1 MSIYGGIQLPKIDE
15 QSMDSKKERKQI
27 LNYLA
32 LLDEK
37 LRYMF
42 QNIDIEENLSED
54 SRKYLFE
61 QGEAILNVVK
71 DTEGNFSAFRQEV
84 DDILLQVE
92 NVDGRMSALQLTAD
106 GLVSRVSAA
115 ETGISEV
122 AQTAAGIGT
131 RVTSLEGSVSTV
143 EQTAE
148 RIETSVY
155 DLEGNVSTV
164 TQTANSLKSTVSSLQ
179 DDVDDAYTMAEQA
192 ADHFSWIVE
201 SGTSASRMTLTDE
214 FLEIVSDNITI
225 KADIDLYG
233 FMTVWRT
240 DAMSSRG
247 GYIGYS
253 TGDDGVNASTSGCAV
268 SSTDCDHYLLATN
281 SGIRMT
287 ADTNAVVVMDS
298 QISATEEISISSD
311 ERVKNSI
318 SYDMDKYDA
327 FFEKLKPSFYR
338 YNAGQS
344 GRFHVGFIAQDV
356 EQAIKEGG
364 ITTQDFAGL
373 IQLKE
378 KAEMLDGYED
388 QYYLRYE
395 NFIALNTHM
404 IQKLMARVTELEN
417 KLEALS

>member
-1 MSIYGGIQLPKIDE
+1 MGVYGGIQLPKISENTLD
-15 QSMDSKKERKQI
+15 DRKERKQI

-42 QNIDIEENLSED
+42 QNIDIEENLSADSQKMFFKYGED
-54 SRKYLFE
+54 IK
-61 QGEAILNVVK
+61 NVIK
-71 DTEGNFSAFRQEV
+71 DTEGRFSLFEQTINGISMAVQDNEGN
-84 DDILLQVE
+84 ISLLQ
-92 NVDGRMSALQLTAD
+92 
-106 GLVSRVSAA
+106 
-115 ETGISEV
+115 
-122 AQTAAGIGT
+122 QTA
-131 RVTSLEGSVSTV
+131 TSLSSSIASAEGKISTL

-192 ADHFSWIVE
+192 EDHFSWIVE

-253 TGDDGVNASTSGCAV
+253 SGDDGVNASTAGCAV

-298 QISATEEISISSD
+298 QITATEEISISSD

-327 FFEKLKPSFYR
+327 FFERLKPSYYK
-338 YNAGQS
+338 YNNGQS

-356 EQAIKEGG
+356 EEAIAEGG
-364 ITTQDFAGL
+364 MTTQDFAGL
-373 IQLKE
+373 VQLKE
-378 KAEMLDGYED
+378 KAEMLDGFED

-404 IQKLMARVTELEN
+404 IQKLMKRVSDLEN

>member
-1 MSIYGGIQLPKIDE
+1 MGVYGGIQLPKISENTLD
-15 QSMDSKKERKQI
+15 DRKERKQI

-42 QNIDIEENLSED
+42 QNIDIEENLSADSQKMFFKYGED
-54 SRKYLFE
+54 IKNVIEDTEGRFSLFE
-61 QGEAILNVVK
+61 QTINGISMAVQDN
-71 DTEGNFSAFRQEV
+71 EGNIS
-84 DDILLQVE
+84 LLQ
-92 NVDGRMSALQLTAD
+92 
-106 GLVSRVSAA
+106 
-115 ETGISEV
+115 
-122 AQTAAGIGT
+122 QTA
-131 RVTSLEGSVSTV
+131 TSLSSSIASAEGKISTL

-179 DDVDDAYTMAEQA
+179 DDVDDAYSMAEQA
-192 ADHFSWIVE
+192 EDHFSWIVE

-404 IQKLMARVTELEN
+404 IQKLMARVAELES

>member
-1 MSIYGGIQLPKIDE
+1 MALYRMIEIPQISEEQL
-15 QSMDSKKERKQI
+15 DSKKERRQI
-27 LNYLA
+27 LNYLS
-32 LLDEK
+32 LMDEK

-42 QNIDIEENLSED
+42 QNIDIEENLSADSQKMFFKYGED
-54 SRKYLFE
+54 IKNVIEDTEGRFSLFE
-61 QGEAILNVVK
+61 QTINGISMAVQDN
-71 DTEGNFSAFRQEV
+71 EGNIS
-84 DDILLQVE
+84 LLQ
-92 NVDGRMSALQLTAD
+92 
-106 GLVSRVSAA
+106 
-115 ETGISEV
+115 
-122 AQTAAGIGT
+122 QTA
-131 RVTSLEGSVSTV
+131 TSLSSSIASAEGKISTL

-179 DDVDDAYTMAEQA
+179 DDVDDAYSMAEQA
-192 ADHFSWIVE
+192 EDHFSWIVE

-404 IQKLMARVTELEN
+404 IQKLMARVAELES

>member
-1 MSIYGGIQLPKIDE
+1 
-15 QSMDSKKERKQI
+15 
-27 LNYLA
+27 
-32 LLDEK
+32 
-37 LRYMF
+37 
-42 QNIDIEENLSED
+42 
-54 SRKYLFE
+54 
-61 QGEAILNVVK
+61 
-71 DTEGNFSAFRQEV
+71 
-84 DDILLQVE
+84 
-92 NVDGRMSALQLTAD
+92 
-106 GLVSRVSAA
+106 
-115 ETGISEV
+115 
-122 AQTAAGIGT
+122 
-131 RVTSLEGSVSTV
+131 
-143 EQTAE
+143 
-148 RIETSVY
+148 
-155 DLEGNVSTV
+155 
-164 TQTANSLKSTVSSLQ
+164 
-179 DDVDDAYTMAEQA
+179 
-192 ADHFSWIVE
+192 
-201 SGTSASRMTLTDE
+201 
-214 FLEIVSDNITI
+214 
-225 KADIDLYG
+225 
-233 FMTVWRT
+233 
-240 DAMSSRG
+240 
-247 GYIGYS
+247 
-253 TGDDGVNASTSGCAV
+253 
-268 SSTDCDHYLLATN
+268 
-281 SGIRMT
+281 MT

-404 IQKLMARVTELEN
+404 IQKLMARVAELEN

>member
-1 MSIYGGIQLPKIDE
+1 MGIYGGIQLPKIDE

-92 NVDGRMSALQLTAD
+92 NVDGRMSALQLTAG
-106 GLVSRVSAA
+106 GLASRVSAA

-143 EQTAE
+143 EQTA
-148 RIETSVY
+148 
-155 DLEGNVSTV
+155 
-164 TQTANSLKSTVSSLQ
+164 NSIKTTVSNLSSDLDDLA
-179 DDVDDAYTMAEQA
+179 DDVDSAYSMAEQA
-192 ADHFSWIVE
+192 ADHFSWIVK
-201 SGTSASRMTLTDE
+201 SGNSASKMTLTDD
-214 FLEIVSDNITI
+214 FLNIVAEDIELTGYVTFNDLEKEGKTEINGANITTG
-225 KADIDLYG
+225 KVSADYIGLYG
-233 FMTVWRT
+233 WMKVRKKFDGSDYTGT
-240 DAMSSRG
+240 G

-253 TGDDGVNASTSGCAV
+253 TGDDGVNATTEGIAV
-268 SSTDCDHYLLATN
+268 SSSDGDHYLLATN

-287 ADTNAVVVMDS
+287 AEANAIVVMDN
-298 QISATEEISISSD
+298 QITATVDIRVGSD
-311 ERVKNSI
+311 RNIKNSI
-318 SYDMDKYDA
+318 DYDMEKYEA
-327 FFEKLKPSFYR
+327 MFAELKPCGYK
-338 YNAGQS
+338 YNSQPDGGIQL
-344 GRFHVGFIAQDV
+344 GFIAQDV
-356 EQAIKEGG
+356 EAIAADGFGG
-364 ITTQDFAGL
+364 VSKGEVYSL
-373 IQLKE
+373 
-378 KAEMLDGYED
+378 GYN
-388 QYYLRYE
+388 

>member
-1 MSIYGGIQLPKIDE
+1 MSIYGGIQMPKIDE
-15 QSMDSKKERKQI
+15 YKLDDKKERKQI
-27 LNYLA
+27 LNCLA

-42 QNIDIEENLSED
+42 QNIDIEENLSADSQKMFFKYGED
-54 SRKYLFE
+54 IQNL
-61 QGEAILNVVK
+61 IK
-71 DTEGNFSAFRQEV
+71 DTEGNFSLFEQTINGISSAVQDVEGNV
-84 DDILLQVE
+84 SLLQ
-92 NVDGRMSALQLTAD
+92 
-106 GLVSRVSAA
+106 
-115 ETGISEV
+115 
-122 AQTAAGIGT
+122 QTAE
-131 RVTSLEGSVSTV
+131 SLSSSIASAEGKISTL

-164 TQTANSLKSTVSSLQ
+164 TQTANILKSTVSSLQ

-192 ADHFSWIVE
+192 KDHFSWIVE
-201 SGTSASRMTLTDE
+201 SGTSSSSMTLTDD
-214 FLEIVSDNITI
+214 FLEVVSDNITI

-240 DAMSSRG
+240 DAMSTRG

-253 TGDDGVNASTSGCAV
+253 SGDDGVNASTSGCAV

-311 ERVKNSI
+311 KRVKNSI
-318 SYDMDKYDA
+318 SYEMDKYDA

-356 EQAIKEGG
+356 EQAIAEGG

-373 IQLKE
+373 VQLKE
-378 KAEMLDGYED
+378 KAEMLGGYED

-404 IQKLMARVTELEN
+404 IQKLMTRVTELEN

>member
-106 GLVSRVSAA
+106 GLASRVSAA

-143 EQTAE
+143 EQTA
-148 RIETSVY
+148 
-155 DLEGNVSTV
+155 
-164 TQTANSLKSTVSSLQ
+164 NSIKTTVSNLSSDLDDLA
-179 DDVDDAYTMAEQA
+179 DDVDSAYSMAEQA

-268 SSTDCDHYLLATN
+268 SSTDRDHYLLATN

-373 IQLKE
+373 VQLKE
-378 KAEMLDGYED
+378 KAEMLGGYED

-404 IQKLMARVTELEN
+404 IQKLMARVAELEN

>member
-1 MSIYGGIQLPKIDE
+1 MGVYGGIQLPKISENTLD
-15 QSMDSKKERKQI
+15 DRKERKQI

-42 QNIDIEENLSED
+42 QNIDIEENLSEE
-54 SRKYLFE
+54 SKGMFLE
-61 QGEAILNVVK
+61 MGQEIKNLVQ
-71 DTEGNFSAFRQEV
+71 DTDGKFSMLTQT
-84 DDILLQVE
+84 
-92 NVDGRMSALQLTAD
+92 VDGINL
-106 GLVSRVSAA
+106 LVSDPDKGLSAISQKA
-115 ETGISEV
+115 DSISSEV
-122 AQTAAGIGT
+122 ANLSGQ
-131 RVTSLEGSVSTV
+131 VS
-143 EQTAE
+143 
-148 RIETSVY
+148 S
-155 DLEGNVSTV
+155 V
-164 TQTANSLKSTVSSLQ
+164 TQTANGLQSTVKSLG
-179 DDVDDAYTMAEQA
+179 DDLDDLDDTISTVKQT
-192 ADHFSWIVE
+192 ADKIEWIVE

-268 SSTDCDHYLLATN
+268 SSTDRDHYLLATN

-404 IQKLMARVTELEN
+404 IQKLMARVAELEN